1 MLRRFENLARF
12 DVMINRGRSG
22 PIPMWRVYV
31 AGFVIAVVGTTVV
44 SAAWHAEHD
53 AGPNCVV
60 CKLRHEPLAD
70 LAEISRSVLAMRPSR
85 RRVRF
90 SPRGSRRTRTLASPP
105 VPRRSS
111 SASTRYQRS
120 SNTTESTFPAPA
132 DTP

>member
-70 LAEISRSVLAMRPSR
+70 LAGELQVGPGDAPE
-85 RRVRF
+85 
-90 SPRGSRRTRTLASPP
+90 PTTRQFLTAW
-105 VPRRSS
+105 V
-111 SASTRYQRS
+111 
-120 SNTTESTFPAPA
+120 PA
-132 DTP
+132 DPDARVPTRAPPLF